1 MVIDI
6 SSDDNNDNEK
16 SVSLAEIP
24 TRSRKDKNSNNN
36 SGNKLSSHNNN
47 NNNKIF
53 KHLLLDTKLVR
64 FVNEQFENYI
74 LDVDSYNYESYLKQ
88 YFREEDK
95 GRNYLLILRVNVF
108 EEI

>member
-1 MVIDI
+1 MTRGRQNNNKKKMVIDI

-24 TRSRKDKNSNNN
+24 VRSGRNKNSNNN

-47 NNNKIF
+47 NNNKVF
-53 KHLLLDTKLVR
+53 KDLLLDTKLVR

-74 LDVDSYNYESYLKQ
+74 LDVDSYNYESYLKG
-88 YFREEDK
+88 YFK
-95 GRNYLLILRVNVF
+95 V
-108 EEI
+108 